1 MQTNEK
7 IVAMRE
13 YVETALSVMFAE
25 DVDVQTADSERIERL
40 AGLVNL
46 RRMLNEETPE
56 EFGILLAGMVELN
69 VHSGA
74 GDEYEKA
81 QQHYLGL
88 DA

>member
-13 YVETALSVMFAE
+13 YVETALNVMFAE

-56 EFGILLAGMVELN
+56 EFGILLAGMVEQN

-81 QQHYLGL
+81 YQHYLGL

>member
-7 IVAMRE
+7 IAAMRE
-13 YVETALSVMFAE
+13 YVETVLNAMFAE
-25 DVDVQTADSERIERL
+25 GVDVQTVDSERIERL

-56 EFGILLAGMVELN
+56 EFGILLAGMVEQN

-74 GDEYEKA
+74 GDEYKKA
-81 QQHYLGL
+81 YQHYLGL

>member
-1 MQTNEK
+1 MQMTEK
-7 IVAMRE
+7 IAAMRD
-13 YVETALSVMFAE
+13 YVENELHVVFGE
-25 DVDVQTADSERIERL
+25 GIDVQTASSERIERL

-56 EFGILLAGMVELN
+56 EFGLLLAGMVELN

-81 QQHYLGL
+81 QKHYLSL